1 MCSGSAKVSSSLTV
15 CGRCGRRRRRNVTA
29 DSGPATLPVPGG
41 FRLRAARCQAR
52 LGVWRRGGLRYTP
65 LSMSRICQVTG
76 RKPSFGN
83 NVSHSHRKT
92 RRRWNVNVQRHRYW
106 VPSEK
111 RWVTLRVSAK
121 GMKTINRHG
130 IEKVLADM
138 RRRGVK
144 V

>member
-1 MCSGSAKVSSSLTV
+1 MSKV
-15 CGRCGRRRRRNVTA
+15 
-29 DSGPATLPVPGG
+29 
-41 FRLRAARCQAR
+41 
-52 LGVWRRGGLRYTP
+52 
-65 LSMSRICQVTG
+65 CQVTG

-83 NVSHSHRKT
+83 NVSHSQRKT
-92 RRRWNVNVQRHRYW
+92 RRRWDVNLQTQRFY

-111 RWVTLRVSAK
+111 RWVKLRLSAK
-121 GMKTINRHG
+121 GLKTINKHG

>member
-1 MCSGSAKVSSSLTV
+1 MCSDSATV
-15 CGRCGRRRRRNVTA
+15 PSWIRLPAAATGDGTRNVTA
-29 DSGPATLPVPGG
+29 PPLAGLAPGG
-41 FRLRAARCQAR
+41 EPDRP
-52 LGVWRRGGLRYTP
+52 GVAPTAGRSTSP
-65 LSMSRICQVTG
+65 PMSRVCQVTG

-92 RRRWNVNVQRHRYW
+92 RRRWNVNVQKHRYW

-111 RWVTLRVSAK
+111 RWVTLRLSTKA
-121 GMKTINRHG
+121 MKTINKHG

-144 V
+144 I